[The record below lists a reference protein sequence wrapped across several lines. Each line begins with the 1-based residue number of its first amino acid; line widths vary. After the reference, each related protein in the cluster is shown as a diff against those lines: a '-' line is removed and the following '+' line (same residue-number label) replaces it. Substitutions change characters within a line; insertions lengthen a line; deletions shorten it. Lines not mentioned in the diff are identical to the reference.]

1 MLEDLEPPKGRAKI
15 KTRGD
20 QEREY
25 EFLYQRGYDDA
36 MYEVRQKLLD
46 VIKDAVA
53 DTKISKEEIHNLF
66 ILYYEIAD
74 THERRRRDEK

>member
-1 MLEDLEPPKGRAKI
+1 MLEDLEPPKRR
-15 KTRGD
+15 TRGD

-36 MYEVRQKLLD
+36 MYAVRQKLLD

-66 ILYYEIAD
+66 ILYYEISEA
-74 THERRRRDEK
+74 HGKKRQNEK

>member
-74 THERRRRDEK
+74 THERRRRDER